1 MHAETLSTRVA
12 YRLPDELRLAC
23 ETRWSAAR
31 GDGNLHSFLEGPAF
45 DRAGTLYCTDV
56 CHGRIFRIDAGG
68 TWRVL
73 AHYDGQP
80 NGMKVHPDGR
90 LFVADAA
97 RGLLILHPATG
108 DLLAEHAGFGAVE
121 FQGLNDLFFRTDGS
135 LLLTDP
141 GPSSLANPCG
151 RVFSL
156 GPDGTL
162 TLLIEALAF
171 PNGVAAAPDDKALC
185 IAVTRTLQV
194 LRAQCQG
201 GRLHNPGVFLSLSGG
216 LAGPDG
222 IAFLEDGSLIVA
234 HSGLGVV
241 WLFTPLGEL
250 RARIQSCAGIR
261 TTNVAVHP
269 HDRRKLFIT
278 ESESGC
284 ILLADLPAPGA
295 LLPSLAI

>member
-1 MHAETLSTRVA
+1 MHIETLTTRVA
-12 YRLPDELRLAC
+12 HRLPDELRPER

-45 DRAGTLYCTDV
+45 DREGTLYCTDV
-56 CHGRIFRIDAGG
+56 CHGRIFRIDASGA
-68 TWRVL
+68 WRVL

-80 NGMKVHPDGR
+80 NGMKVHRDGR

-97 RGLLILHPATG
+97 RGLLILHPGTG
-108 DLLAEHAGFGAVE
+108 DILAEHAGFGAVE
-121 FQGLNDLFFRTDGS
+121 FQGLNDLFFRADGS

-141 GPSSLANPCG
+141 GPSSLANRCG

-156 GPDGTL
+156 DTGGTL
-162 TLLIEALAF
+162 ATLIDGLAF
-171 PNGVAAAPDDKALC
+171 PNGVAAAPDEKALC

-194 LRAQCQG
+194 LRAQCRG
-201 GRLHNPGVFLSLSGG
+201 GGLHNPGVFINLSGG

-222 IAFLEDGSLIVA
+222 IAFFEDGGLIVA

-241 WLFTPLGEL
+241 WLFTALGEL
-250 RARIQSCAGIR
+250 RGRIQSCAGIR

-269 HDRRKLFIT
+269 HQRRKLFIT

-284 ILLADLPAPGA
+284 ILVADLPAPGA
-295 LLPSLAI
+295 LLPSLAG